1 MQERT
6 LFGPRLRPLAVLLAL
21 APAAV
26 SAAAWQHLES
36 REPLPYHA
44 RFIARGSAGA
54 IWSFDNAVIRRSATD
69 GSTTTV
75 FRNAARR
82 DFDAE
87 FFNRGIPTVDGGL
100 IAYDAACDLQRITP
114 DGRAVWRHDA
124 ALRNCKLRIAADGT
138 SWIGGTDDGDEVH
151 QIGADGVLLARRRA
165 GGNEILDVSP
175 DTLVDLAALDGGG
188 AVELTRSPATNDAA
202 VSRRG
207 ADANLLWRTNLPG
220 AGDRAQVLAHGADGS
235 ADVVGV
241 VDLNLWISHVDAQ
254 GSLARTRS
262 LGMNAS
268 NVIVATERALDGA
281 LFVITGEAAQGG
293 AYPQRLLRFGVDGAL
308 AWEQDLCANAPP
320 EFWSSF
326 QRSLWDVADDG
337 SVANVCGDTL
347 VVRRPDGKA
356 QTLALPFQYPYQV
369 EAGDDGE
376 WLALGAEPELQSAR
390 LFAVGAETHEISLGA
405 ATEPEARV
413 LLAAAITADGSS
425 YLLSEGE
432 SGTQLTRLAPDGATR
447 WSRHVGVNTFSAHVE
462 ARAGTVC
469 VGHSLCLREADGVPL
484 APDLSPNSDAT
495 LIAMRPIEGIR
506 AVRVVAESSTFRVV
520 RINASDTKPVLSGTG
535 RVHNIGIAVDGSF
548 TLAIDDRV
556 ERYALDGRLLFR
568 IERSPITRYQE
579 PFVAAAN
586 GEVYVSGLSRLSN
599 EQTSWA
605 IDTTGATRWLVAL
618 PLSGDNRTTVAT
630 EDAVYV
636 QGFFAAGLDYVS
648 SYTVKLARDD
658 GRTLWSHP
666 SISRPTSVTRSRATS
681 FALSANERE
690 VAILGGG
697 GERLHLE
704 RLDAST
710 GNHIAELS
718 FDCGGRCSQPA
729 AFALDANGEAR
740 AAYTLIDRAAN
751 QNAAAR
757 SLGKVLQNPP
767 APTRLDQPGIT
778 GAWWASYQHGEGFTF
793 DWLPAS
799 RTLFGAWFTYSA
811 EGGNHPAQL
820 RWYTLQADGIPA
832 NTTRLELPIL
842 ATTAGN
848 FAIGPSV
855 SPRRVGLAKLT
866 FTDCNNGTLEYDFDG
881 IQSGGRSGTIA
892 LSRLTPSSL
901 PCVLAD
907 GSTVPP
913 PAMPPA
919 NGFDTRLSGTWFDES
934 AIGQGLQFTVQPG
947 GVFFAPW
954 FTFDPAGAANDAG
967 KQHWFTLQG
976 DLAAARDGVAS
987 LVLVQTLGGTFDRV
1001 PTYNANAVGSA
1012 TVRVLGCGRAELDYR
1027 FDDTSGAGAFRARHG
1042 TLQLTRA
1049 GGCAQ

>member
-1 MQERT
+1 M
-6 LFGPRLRPLAVLLAL
+6 
-21 APAAV
+21 
-26 SAAAWQHLES
+26 
-36 REPLPYHA
+36 
-44 RFIARGSAGA
+44 
-54 IWSFDNAVIRRSATD
+54 
-69 GSTTTV
+69 
-75 FRNAARR
+75 
-82 DFDAE
+82 
-87 FFNRGIPTVDGGL
+87 
-100 IAYDAACDLQRITP
+100 RIT
-114 DGRAVWRHDA
+114 
-124 ALRNCKLRIAADGT
+124 ADGT
-138 SWIGGTDDGDEVH
+138 SWIGGLGDGDEVH

-165 GGNEILDVSP
+165 GANEILDVSP
-175 DTLVDLAALDGGG
+175 DTLVDLAALESGG
-188 AVELTRSPATNDAA
+188 AVELTRSSTTNDAA

-207 ADANLLWRTNLPG
+207 MDANLLWRTNLPG
-220 AGDRAQVLAHGADGS
+220 ARDRVQILAHGADGS
-235 ADVVGV
+235 ADALGV
-241 VDLNLWISHVDAQ
+241 VDVNLWISRIDAQ
-254 GSLARTRS
+254 GNLAHTQSLR
-262 LGMNAS
+262 MNAG
-268 NVIVATERALDGA
+268 NMIVAAKRAPDGA
-281 LFVITGEAAQGG
+281 LFVITGEASLSG
-293 AYPQRLLRFGVDGAL
+293 AYLRRLLRFGVDGAL

-320 EFWSSF
+320 EFWGTF
-326 QRSLWDVADDG
+326 QRSLWEVTDDG

-347 VVRRPDGKA
+347 VVRRPDGAA
-356 QTLALPFQYPYQV
+356 QTLTLPFRYPYQV
-369 EAGDDGE
+369 EVGDDGE
-376 WLALGAEPELQSAR
+376 WLALGRQPELQPAR
-390 LFAVGAETHEISLGA
+390 LFAVGADTREILLGA

-432 SGTQLTRLAPDGATR
+432 SGTQLTRLGLDGATR
-447 WSRHVGVNTFSAHVE
+447 WSRHVGSTVFSAHVE

-484 APDLSPNSDAT
+484 APDLSQNAYAT

-506 AVRVVAESSTFRVV
+506 AVRVVAEASTFRVM
-520 RINASDTKPVLSGTG
+520 RINAADTTPILSGSG
-535 RVHNIGIAVDGSF
+535 RVHNIGIAQDGSF

-556 ERYALDGRLLFR
+556 ERYALDGHLLFR

-579 PFVAAAN
+579 PFVTAAN

-605 IDTTGATRWLVAL
+605 IDATGATRWLAAL
-618 PLSGDNRTTVAT
+618 PLSGNSRTTVAT
-630 EDAVYV
+630 DDAVYV

-658 GRTLWSHP
+658 GHTLWLRP
-666 SISRPTSVTRSRATS
+666 SISRATSVTRFRATS
-681 FALSANERE
+681 FALSANGRE

-710 GNHIAELS
+710 GNRIAEQS

-751 QNAAAR
+751 HNATAR
-757 SLGKVLQNPP
+757 SLGNVLQNPP
-767 APTRLDQPGIT
+767 APTRLDQSGIA

-820 RWYTLQADGIPA
+820 RWYTLQTDGVPA

-848 FAIGPSV
+848 FATGPSV
-855 SPRRVGLAKLT
+855 SPRRVGLAKIT

-881 IQSGGRSGTIA
+881 NQSGGRSSTIA
-892 LSRLTPSSL
+892 LSRLTPSGR

-919 NGFDTRLSGTWFDES
+919 SGFDAPLSGVWFDES
-934 AIGQGLQFTVQPG
+934 AIGQGLQFIVQPG
-947 GVFFAPW
+947 GVFFALW
-954 FTFDPAGAANDAG
+954 FTFDPTGATNDAG
-967 KQHWFTLQG
+967 TQHWFTLQG

-1001 PTYNANAVGSA
+1001 STYNTNAVGTA
-1012 TVRVLGCGRAELDYR
+1012 ILRIRGCDRAELDYR
-1027 FDDTSGAGAFRARHG
+1027 FDDARIAGAFRSRSG

-1049 GGCAQ
+1049 GGCAR